1 MKEFARTANGYD
13 PSEVN
18 AFLDQVI
25 DQIEKIVGELK
36 AKDAKIKELEE
47 KGTDVDKI
55 REKLE
60 QYQRMENTL
69 NNAILMAQK
78 TSDQNKANAYRES
91 ELIVDEAK
99 KNANRIV
106 NEALLRAEKIEM
118 ESAMLKRNVTLF
130 KRRLRGLI
138 EQQLEMVDDIEKVDF

>member
-47 KGTDVDKI
+47 KGT
-55 REKLE
+55 
-60 QYQRMENTL
+60 
-69 NNAILMAQK
+69 
-78 TSDQNKANAYRES
+78 
-91 ELIVDEAK
+91 ELIK
-99 KNANRIV
+99 
-106 NEALLRAEKIEM
+106 
-118 ESAMLKRNVTLF
+118 
-130 KRRLRGLI
+130 
-138 EQQLEMVDDIEKVDF
+138 

>member
-78 TSDQNKANAYRES
+78 TSEY
-91 ELIVDEAK
+91 
-99 KNANRIV
+99 
-106 NEALLRAEKIEM
+106 
-118 ESAMLKRNVTLF
+118 F
-130 KRRLRGLI
+130 
-138 EQQLEMVDDIEKVDF
+138 